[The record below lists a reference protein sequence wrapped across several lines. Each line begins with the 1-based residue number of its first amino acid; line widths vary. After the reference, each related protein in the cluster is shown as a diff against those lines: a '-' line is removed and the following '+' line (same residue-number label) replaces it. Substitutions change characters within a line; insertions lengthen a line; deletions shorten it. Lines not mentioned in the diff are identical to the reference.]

1 MVPGPIVGD
10 RPSFDPAS
18 SRWNVMRTISSWLS
32 AIAAA
37 ALVGCGGPAVVE
49 STVPPPAEQHGGI
62 LVPLADDQAYVELL
76 NGQREMKGRVA
87 ETTLVAY
94 VLQPDRKTPFAE
106 TPTSVEI
113 KIGTPKGEEVV
124 PLKAAPDPS
133 DPLGNARFLS
143 KTGPYELNQN
153 GGEVT
158 VQVGGKTLSGKFRG
172 PR

>member
-10 RPSFDPAS
+10 WPVSIAVFP
-18 SRWNVMRTISSWLS
+18 RWSVMRTTSSWLPS
-32 AIAAA
+32 IAAA
-37 ALVGCGGPAVVE
+37 ALVGCGGPAAVE
-49 STVPPPAEQHGGI
+49 STVPPPAEHHGGI
-62 LVPLADDQAYVELL
+62 LVALTDDQAYVELL

-94 VLQPDRKTPFAE
+94 VLQPDRKTAIAE

-124 PLKAAPDPS
+124 PLKAAPDPA
-133 DPLGNARFLS
+133 DPLGKARFLS
-143 KTGPYELNQN
+143 KSGLYELNQT